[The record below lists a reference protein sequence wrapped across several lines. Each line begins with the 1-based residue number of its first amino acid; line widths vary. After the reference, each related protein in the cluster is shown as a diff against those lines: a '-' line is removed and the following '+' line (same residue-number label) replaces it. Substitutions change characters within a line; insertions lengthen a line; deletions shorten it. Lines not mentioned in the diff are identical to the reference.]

1 MKFAQWFAEVDGQ
14 AMLPDPIQ
22 FSYLACVL
30 DEIHHDH
37 LKSLVNE
44 WMTANTGH
52 SVPPDWIWRAHHM
65 TVKPPGVTM
74 KDMEIYRSFFGQP
87 VQLSVTQIAY
97 NGKVAGRGSGG
108 ENVGTCIAVKVKPN
122 VSFPM
127 TTVPHI
133 TVAHSRAV
141 QPRVSND
148 VLADSRNIYAINTAM
163 ILPSVFVAI
172 YKDQETEWP
181 KQNYKLAKAKS

>member
-14 AMLPDPIQ
+14 VMLPDPLQ

-30 DEIHHDH
+30 DLINQEH
-37 LKSLVNE
+37 LKGLVKN
-44 WMTANTGH
+44 WIFNNTGH
-52 SVPPDWIWRAHHM
+52 SVPPDWTWRAHHM

-74 KDMEIYRSFFGQP
+74 KDMETYRAFFGQP
-87 VQLSVTQIAY
+87 VQLTITQIAY
-97 NGKVAGRGSGG
+97 NGKVAGSGSGG
-108 ENVGTCIAVKVKPN
+108 EDVGTCIAVKVKPN

-127 TTVPHI
+127 TIVPHV

-148 VLADSRNIYAINTAM
+148 LLADSHNIYAIDTLV
-163 ILPSVFVAI
+163 IPSVFVAV
-172 YKDQETEWP
+172 YKDQQSVWP
-181 KQNYKLAKAKS
+181 TQNYQLAKAKS